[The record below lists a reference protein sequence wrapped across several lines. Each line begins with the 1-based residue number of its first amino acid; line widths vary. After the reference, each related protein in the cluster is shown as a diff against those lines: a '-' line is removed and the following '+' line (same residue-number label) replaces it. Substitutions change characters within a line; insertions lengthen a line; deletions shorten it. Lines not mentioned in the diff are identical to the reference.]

1 MPVVTNKFNLPETFE
16 RFQKK
21 NAHSPGGADITV
33 TSLIDSPQVFRLR
46 REYSSERVEDVSD
59 NVMSI
64 IGTAVHKVMEEG
76 APAHYIVEERLHAT
90 VNGLRISGAIDI
102 QIPNEDN
109 SSVTISDYK
118 TCSSMNLS
126 YNPSGKPEWTA
137 QLNSYAALARLNG
150 KSVHAL
156 EVIAI
161 CRDWTRSGTKRYNN
175 YPESAV
181 VRIEIPLWDE
191 DKAYAYLEERV
202 AQHTGGANTQCTD
215 EERWLNGSR
224 WAVMKEGRKTAVRLF
239 DSEAEAASF
248 IEETSRNFPINKSKP
263 VHSIVERLGTPTRC
277 EGNYCGVRDWCKQY
291 NVLEPIFE

>member
-1 MPVVTNKFNLPETFE
+1 MSVVTNKFNLPETFE

-21 NAHSPGGADITV
+21 NSHSSGGADITV

-46 REYSSERVEDVSD
+46 REYSSQRVEDVSD

-76 APAHYIVEERLHAT
+76 APAHYIVEERMHAT
-90 VNGLRISGAIDI
+90 VDGLRISGAIDI

-109 SSVTISDYK
+109 SSFTISDYK

-191 DKAYAYLEERV
+191 KKAYAYLEERV
-202 AQHTGGANTQCTD
+202 AQHTGGANIQCSD
-215 EERWLNGSR
+215 EETWLKGSR
-224 WAVMKEGRKTAVRLF
+224 WAVMKEGRKSAVRLF
-239 DSEAEAASF
+239 DSEGEAASF
-248 IEETSRNFPINKSKP
+248 IEETSRNFPINKSNP
-263 VHSIVERLGTPTRC
+263 VLTMIERPGEATRC

-291 NVLEPIFE
+291 GSSDPLFE